1 MHFTSRRLF
10 SFQRIVRKE
19 KGQGGDAK
27 KIQAKKRRLEAIEAK
42 VSKSKMKKL
51 AKILERKQKKESRIV
66 RKEKGQG
73 GDAKKIQAKKRRL
86 EAIEA
91 KVSKSKMKK
100 LAKILERKQKKESVG
115 GFVYLLCFGQ

>member
-1 MHFTSRRLF
+1 MHFTSRRVI

-51 AKILERKQKKESRIV
+51 AKILERKQKKESREALFESLQQYQLPIDSMKNLISTSQMQN
-66 RKEKGQG
+66 KEK
-73 GDAKKIQAKKRRL
+73 
-86 EAIEA
+86 
-91 KVSKSKMKK
+91 KV
-100 LAKILERKQKKESVG
+100 KQ
-115 GFVYLLCFGQ
+115 